1 MYSLLADVVA
11 LKDDIRERILC
22 KRTHSFCLEYNV
34 LIAVDV
40 VTVEDDAHAL
50 FCERYST
57 IMLEDAVGFEAGDLP
72 NILKSQCPSTKKGA
86 EHVTAK
92 KGPSE

>member
-1 MYSLLADVVA
+1 M
-11 LKDDIRERILC
+11 
-22 KRTHSFCLEYNV
+22 
-34 LIAVDV
+34 
-40 VTVEDDAHAL
+40 EDDAHAL

-92 KGPSE
+92 NAKYIYRCIYIDVYI